1 MTGEIPMSRV
11 ATRVVLIW
19 VGAAALVVAWA
30 VALASGDG
38 VGWGALALGIV
49 AIALAWRATAG
60 ARWALVML
68 IFVGV
73 FLLVFAALWSLL
85 LIAFANGDRAFEQW
99 LVLAILP
106 AFGGLSMVVGSGAG
120 LRARNRRPG
129 ADDASLPE
137 T

>member
-1 MTGEIPMSRV
+1 M
-11 ATRVVLIW
+11 
-19 VGAAALVVAWA
+19 GAGGPSL
-30 VALASGDG
+30 LFF
-38 VGWGALALGIV
+38 
-49 AIALAWRATAG
+49 
-60 ARWALVML
+60 
-68 IFVGV
+68 FVGV
-73 FLLVFAALWSLL
+73 SAVFAALWSLL

-120 LRARNRRPG
+120 LRARNGRPG